1 MSNDPKDKKG
11 LKRAPTLYA
20 IITFK
25 ILKGLLFVALAS
37 TAYVLSDNDLPAEFQ
52 SLLHFLRVNP
62 EKKFWSDLA
71 VGVGNLTEAKVLWVA
86 LGTLIYSLFSL
97 VEGVGLMFRISW
109 AGWLTI
115 GESAFF
121 IPIEVYE
128 LIHKFTR
135 PVFFILI
142 ANIFIVWY
150 LFQNRERLW
159 HHRQK

>member
-1 MSNDPKDKKG
+1 MADEQKNKEL

-86 LGTLIYSLFSL
+86 LGT
-97 VEGVGLMFRISW
+97 
-109 AGWLTI
+109 
-115 GESAFF
+115 
-121 IPIEVYE
+121 
-128 LIHKFTR
+128 
-135 PVFFILI
+135 
-142 ANIFIVWY
+142 
-150 LFQNRERLW
+150 
-159 HHRQK
+159 